1 MSVLNITAKAAAP
14 LSQMKT
20 QALVVL
26 MPERKSLG
34 APMKA
39 LDKFL
44 GGTVSQNA
52 TYGGFSPTIGATC
65 WLPGAG
71 AVHRVLL
78 VGCGDVN
85 ERTVA
90 SDKKL
95 AEALSRALLSCAAT
109 NAIIWTEGISQKVRR
124 PEQLIEQL
132 ALQLTLSHYQYSQ
145 TLNHRRKPARSL
157 RRVMI
162 TPAKL
167 CSPAMAKRAVA
178 AGPATGQGA
187 NLTRELV
194 NLPGNI
200 CTPRYLAG
208 EARKLARRHTNLSV
222 SILDERKMAEL
233 GMHSLLSVGN
243 GSEQPS
249 RLITMKYQ
257 GASAKSRPYCLVGK
271 GITFDTGGISL
282 KPGAKMDEM
291 KFDMGGAASVFGTI
305 HAAALLK
312 LPINIVGV
320 VAAAENM
327 PSGRATK
334 PGDVVTSLSGKTI
347 EILNTD
353 AEGRL
358 VLCDAL
364 TYVSKFSPE
373 EVVDIATL
381 TGAIIVS
388 LGQEATGIFSNDDH
402 LADSLLEAGIRTH
415 DRGWRF
421 PIWEEYHRQL
431 ESPFADLANIGT
443 GGAGSITAACF
454 LAQFAEDYKWAHLD
468 IAGTAFKSSP
478 KGATGRPV
486 PMLVDYLRE
495 RSEQR

>member
-1 MSVLNITAKAAAP
+1 MSALNITVKAATP
-14 LSQMKT
+14 LSQIKT

-26 MPERKSLG
+26 VSEGKSSNSR
-34 APMKA
+34 MKA

-44 GGTVSQNA
+44 GGTISLTTGN
-52 TYGGFSPTIGATC
+52 GDFSPSGGTTC

-71 AVHRVLL
+71 SIQRVLL
-78 VGCGDVN
+78 VGCGDLSQ
-85 ERTVA
+85 RTVA
-90 SDKKL
+90 SDKKI
-95 AEALSRALLSCAAT
+95 AESLSRSLSGCAAKD
-109 NAIIWTEGISQKVRR
+109 AIIWTEGLSQKVKK
-124 PEQLIEQL
+124 PERLLEQL
-132 ALQLTLSHYQYSQ
+132 ALQLTLSAYQYSE
-145 TLNHRRKPARSL
+145 TLNHRKKPERPL
-157 RRVMI
+157 RRVSI
-162 TPAKL
+162 TPTNL
-167 CSPAMAKRAVA
+167 CNPVTAKRAVS
-178 AGPATGQGA
+178 AGAATGQGA

-200 CTPRYLAG
+200 CTPRYLAT
-208 EARKLARRHTNLSV
+208 EARKLARRHQSLSV
-222 SILDERKMAEL
+222 SILDERKMADL
-233 GMHSLLSVGN
+233 GMNSLLSVGN

-257 GASAKSRPYCLVGK
+257 GTVAKSRPYCLVGK

-291 KFDMGGAASVFGTI
+291 KFDMGGAASVFGAI

-312 LPINIVGV
+312 LPINIVGI

-364 TYVSKFSPE
+364 TYASRFSPE

-388 LGQEATGIFSNDDH
+388 LGHEATGVFSNDDQ
-402 LADSLLEAGIRTH
+402 LAESLLAAGDRSH

-431 ESPFADLANIGT
+431 ESPFADIANIGT

-468 IAGTAFKSSP
+468 IAGTAFRSAP

-495 RSEQR
+495 RSGR

>member
-1 MSVLNITAKAAAP
+1 MSVLNITAKAATS
-14 LSQMKT
+14 LNQLKT
-20 QALVVL
+20 HALVV
-26 MPERKSLG
+26 MVPQRKSLG
-34 APMKA
+34 ARLRE

-44 GGTVSQNA
+44 GGALSRTIAN
-52 TYGGFSPTIGATC
+52 GDFSPTCGATI
-65 WLPGAG
+65 WLSGAG
-71 AVHRVLL
+71 QLQRVLL
-78 VGCGDVN
+78 VGCGDLST
-85 ERTVA
+85 RTPA
-90 SDKKL
+90 SDKKIAEGL
-95 AEALSRALLSCAAT
+95 ARALMNCAAKD
-109 NAIIWTEGISQKVRR
+109 AVIWTEGISQKIKQ
-124 PEQLIEQL
+124 PEQLLEQIG
-132 ALQLTLSHYQYSQ
+132 LQLTLAHYQYSQ
-145 TLNHRRKPARSL
+145 TLNHRKKPPRPL
-157 RRVMI
+157 RRVSV
-162 TPAKL
+162 TPANL
-167 CSPAMAKRAVA
+167 CASASAKRALE
-178 AGPATGQGA
+178 AGSAIGHGA

-200 CTPRYLAG
+200 CTPRYLAT
-208 EARKLARRHTNLSV
+208 EARKLAKRHSELSV
-222 SILDERKMAEL
+222 SILDERKMADL

-249 RLITMKYQ
+249 RLITLKYQ
-257 GASAKSRPYCLVGK
+257 GGPAKSRPYCLVGK

-291 KFDMGGAASVFGTI
+291 KFDMGGAASVFGSI

-320 VAAAENM
+320 IAAAENM
-327 PSGRATK
+327 PSGKATK
-334 PGDVVTSLSGKTI
+334 PGDVVKSLSGKTI

-364 TYVSKFSPE
+364 TYVSRFAPE
-373 EVVDIATL
+373 EVIDIATL
-381 TGAIIVS
+381 TGAIIVA
-388 LGQEATGIFSNDDH
+388 LGHEATGIFSNDDH
-402 LADSLLEAGIRTH
+402 LANSLLDAGMRSH

-431 ESPFADLANIGT
+431 DTPFADLANIGA

-454 LAQFAEDYKWAHLD
+454 LAQFTEDYKWAHLD
-468 IAGTAFKSSP
+468 IAGTAFKGSP

-495 RSEQR
+495 RSARR

>member
-1 MSVLNITAKAAAP
+1 MSVLNITAKAATA
-14 LSQMKT
+14 LNQLKT

-26 MPERKSLG
+26 LPERKSLG
-34 APMKA
+34 TRLKE
-39 LDKFL
+39 LDKLL
-44 GGTVSQNA
+44 GGSISRTIAN
-52 TYGGFSPTIGATC
+52 GDFSPSYGATV
-65 WLPGAG
+65 WLTGVG
-71 AVHRVLL
+71 QVERVLL
-78 VGCGDVN
+78 VGCGDLSQRAPV
-85 ERTVA
+85 
-90 SDKKL
+90 SDKKI
-95 AEALSRALLSCAAT
+95 AEGLSRALMTCTAKDAVL
-109 NAIIWTEGISQKVRR
+109 WTEGMSQKIKQ
-124 PEQLIEQL
+124 PEQLLEQI

-145 TLNHRRKPARSL
+145 TLNHRKKPPRAL
-157 RRVMI
+157 RRVSV
-162 TPAKL
+162 TPTNL
-167 CSPAMAKRAVA
+167 CAPAAAKRALD
-178 AGPATGQGA
+178 AGSAIGRGA

-200 CTPRYLAG
+200 CTPKYLAG
-208 EARKLARRHTNLSV
+208 EARKLARKHAQLSV
-222 SILDERKMAEL
+222 SILDERKMADL

-249 RLITMKYQ
+249 RLITLKYQ
-257 GASAKSRPYCLVGK
+257 GGAAKSQPYCLVGK

-291 KFDMGGAASVFGTI
+291 KFDMGGAASVFGAI

-312 LPINIVGV
+312 LPINIVGII
-320 VAAAENM
+320 AAAENM

-364 TYVSKFSPE
+364 TYVSRFSPE
-373 EVVDIATL
+373 EVIDIATL
-381 TGAIIVS
+381 TGAIIVA
-388 LGQEATGIFSNDDH
+388 LGHEATGIFSNDDR
-402 LADSLLEAGIRTH
+402 LADSLLEAGNRTH

-431 ESPFADLANIGT
+431 ESPFADLANIGA

-468 IAGTAFKSSP
+468 IAGTAFRSSP

-486 PMLVDYLRE
+486 PMLVEYLRE
-495 RSEQR
+495 RSGRR

>member
-1 MSVLNITAKAAAP
+1 MSVLNITAKAATT
-14 LSQMKT
+14 LDQLKSH
-20 QALVVL
+20 ALVVL
-26 MPERKSLG
+26 VPERKSLG
-34 APMKA
+34 ARLRE

-44 GGTVSQNA
+44 GGSLSRTIANRDF
-52 TYGGFSPTIGATC
+52 TPTCGATT
-65 WLPGAG
+65 WLSGADQLD
-71 AVHRVLL
+71 RVLL
-78 VGCGDVN
+78 VGCGDLSQ
-85 ERTVA
+85 RAPA
-90 SDKKL
+90 SDKKI
-95 AEALSRALLSCAAT
+95 AEGLSRALMNCAAKD
-109 NAIIWTEGISQKVRR
+109 AIIWTEGLSQKIKQ
-124 PEQLIEQL
+124 PEQLLEQI
-132 ALQLTLSHYQYSQ
+132 ALQLTLAHYQYSQ
-145 TLNHRRKPARSL
+145 TLNHRKKPPREL
-157 RRVMI
+157 RRVSV
-162 TPAKL
+162 TPTNL
-167 CSPAMAKRAVA
+167 CTTASAKRALD
-178 AGPATGQGA
+178 AGSAIGHGA

-200 CTPRYLAG
+200 CTPRYLAA
-208 EARKLARRHTNLSV
+208 EARKLAKRHSELSV
-222 SILDERKMAEL
+222 SILDERKMADL

-243 GSEQPS
+243 GSDEPS
-249 RLITMKYQ
+249 RLITLKYQ
-257 GASAKSRPYCLVGK
+257 GGPAKSRPYCLVGK

-291 KFDMGGAASVFGTI
+291 KFDMGGAASVFGSI

-320 VAAAENM
+320 IAAAENM

-334 PGDVVTSLSGKTI
+334 PGDVVKSLSGKTI

-364 TYVSKFSPE
+364 TYVSRFAPE
-373 EVVDIATL
+373 EVIDIATL
-381 TGAIIVS
+381 TGAIIVA
-388 LGQEATGIFSNDDH
+388 LGHEATGIFSNDDH
-402 LADSLLEAGIRTH
+402 LANSLLEAGIRSH

-421 PIWEEYHRQL
+421 PIWEEYHQQL

-454 LAQFAEDYKWAHLD
+454 LAQFTEDYKWAHLD
-468 IAGTAFKSSP
+468 IAGTAFKGSP

-495 RSEQR
+495 RSARR

>member
-1 MSVLNITAKAAAP
+1 MSVLNITAKVAAP
-14 LSQMKT
+14 LNQLKT

-26 MPERKSLG
+26 LPERKSLG
-34 APMKA
+34 NRLRE
-39 LDKFL
+39 LDKTL
-44 GGTVSQNA
+44 
-52 TYGGFSPTIGATC
+52 
-65 WLPGAG
+65 AG
-71 AVHRVLL
+71 AVSRTIANGDFSPSVGTTVWLTGSNQLERVLL
-78 VGCGDVN
+78 VGCGDLSQ
-85 ERTVA
+85 RSVA
-90 SDKKL
+90 ADKKIAEGL
-95 AEALSRALLSCAAT
+95 ARALVNCSAKEAV
-109 NAIIWTEGISQKVRR
+109 IWTDGLSQKMKQ
-124 PEQLIEQL
+124 PEQLLEQI
-132 ALQLTLSHYQYSQ
+132 ALQLTLAHYQYSQ
-145 TLNHRRKPARSL
+145 TLNHKKKPPRSL
-157 RRVMI
+157 RRVAV
-162 TPAKL
+162 TPTNL
-167 CSPAMAKRAVA
+167 CTQTIAKRALD
-178 AGPATGQGA
+178 AGSAIGQGT
-187 NLTRELV
+187 NLTRELG

-208 EARKLARRHTNLSV
+208 EARKLAKRHSEVSV
-222 SILDERKMAEL
+222 SILDERKMADL

-249 RLITMKYQ
+249 RLITLKYN
-257 GASAKSRPYCLVGK
+257 GGTAKSRPYCLVGK

-282 KPGAKMDEM
+282 KPGPKMDEM
-291 KFDMGGAASVFGTI
+291 KFDMGGAASVFGAI

-320 VAAAENM
+320 IAAAENM

-334 PGDVVTSLSGKTI
+334 PGDVVKSLSGKTI

-364 TYVSKFSPE
+364 TYVSRFSPE
-373 EVVDIATL
+373 EVIDIATL

-388 LGQEATGIFSNDDH
+388 LGHEATGIFSNDDR
-402 LADSLLEAGIRTH
+402 LADSLLEAGNRTH

-421 PIWEEYHRQL
+421 PIWEEYHKQL
-431 ESPFADLANIGT
+431 ESPFADIANIGT

-454 LAQFAEDYKWAHLD
+454 LAQFTEGYKWAHLD
-468 IAGTAFKSSP
+468 VAGTAFKGSP

-495 RSEQR
+495 RSGRR